1 LGFGVRSRHSEQ
13 AKTTGKR
20 RSAAEEREEAKRQ
33 RLGGGGTGTR
43 IRTRSVRSSINRS
56 ITTTTTDTV
65 GNSVEARNENE
76 EMVLLHNGNKTRSK
90 SAPLRK

>member
-33 RLGGGGTGTR
+33 RLGGGGDR
-43 IRTRSVRSSINRS
+43 DQDQDQVSPFVNQSIN
-56 ITTTTTDTV
+56 
-65 GNSVEARNENE
+65 
-76 EMVLLHNGNKTRSK
+76 HNHHDRHS
-90 SAPLRK
+90 RQ